1 VSLIVIVVAEL
12 KKFFKI
18 RTTEIPALAK
28 VEPEATPA
36 AA

>member
-1 VSLIVIVVAEL
+1 MIVLAEV
-12 KKFFKI
+12 KKLLKI

-28 VEPEATPA
+28 VEPEAAPA